1 MFSFFRRSKK
11 ESDRKYKDADASPTL
26 DMCKNNKVED
36 IVVPTTSEIGLREIP
51 TNAVISDEKN
61 DSNETMCENTAPISY
76 AHVVKKPEREW
87 RGVCV
92 KPCGHGTTAISP
104 SVPILVGKRDT
115 NTPPSS
121 PKLDLKKTTKVE
133 QQNSSDKSPTESSAN
148 SPLVNGNDSEKKN
161 LINQEAK
168 FQSQLN
174 DLSKQLSIRDAE
186 ATKLRFQMEELQRD
200 VFAKSAGMDR
210 LETELQ
216 AAHKECELLRQ
227 RIRYLETDL
236 DSYKK
241 RNNELVTELT
251 EKSEHIT
258 KYENET
264 KAKIEELEV
273 TIKELEV
280 KITTLENEL
289 ETLKKEKQ
297 QLEEQRTVILA
308 ERDAEKQK
316 VEDILEQAT
325 VQKQEIEKKWKQ
337 DFEKLRTINIM
348 KEQQL
353 LDDFEWKLRE
363 VQQTCKKR
371 LDDKDKSIEERVQQA
386 YKEAE
391 RKMQEAE
398 KMMQQVEAMKSY
410 EIEIEKL
417 RGLTED
423 QENAIKEMMEQQ
435 EQMKQ
440 AENNLKNET
449 KRLRNLIEL
458 EKENIQHIQLKHHQE
473 ILDKERV
480 LQQTLHQKR
489 TEIAM
494 YWEERLLRE
503 CGRLKSEL
511 EQIHNEEKHYAMETI
526 RKDKD
531 EEFQKA
537 QAEWDKKLKECLKE
551 ISNLK
556 RALVQKDEFYRQEM
570 IRTQTNTDRD
580 IMELRRLMDKI
591 DMSHHDRFEKL
602 VQEHEVELE
611 RVSEE
616 TEQKIKEIEDCWQNK
631 VTALS
636 NTLELV
642 KEQMEK
648 ESQQKIESLIE
659 QHRSELDSQWENL
672 ISQKSEAVK
681 LVEDEYVMKYKTLE
695 EQFTTQQKSHEA
707 REVELLKAIDSL
719 KNELG
724 SKESALDDLQS
735 NVDTLEGGIQVL
747 NNEIAQQNDQI
758 IKTKKESDQK
768 IRGLQETISKL
779 HEQQEKEREAYRLK
793 FMANQKQAQET
804 IDHLQRKCQCLTKL
818 FEEVRLR
825 YERRESRQED
835 LNIISDLRQVIA
847 EQEKDLA
854 CLNEEKRY
862 FQMRLISLEKQLEEN
877 GSGDEDAF
885 QDAEQSKNEPPSYPP
900 PAYPSFPPPPPFSI
914 PPTIPECDE

>member
-768 IRGLQETISKL
+768 IRCTKDMSTDKSFLVLLFPLLSWLLSNSVIQTLAFIILSLFCLL
-779 HEQQEKEREAYRLK
+779 H
-793 FMANQKQAQET
+793 
-804 IDHLQRKCQCLTKL
+804 
-818 FEEVRLR
+818 
-825 YERRESRQED
+825 
-835 LNIISDLRQVIA
+835 
-847 EQEKDLA
+847 
-854 CLNEEKRY
+854 
-862 FQMRLISLEKQLEEN
+862 
-877 GSGDEDAF
+877 
-885 QDAEQSKNEPPSYPP
+885 
-900 PAYPSFPPPPPFSI
+900 
-914 PPTIPECDE
+914 

>member
-1 MFSFFRRSKK
+1 MSF
-11 ESDRKYKDADASPTL
+11 
-26 DMCKNNKVED
+26 
-36 IVVPTTSEIGLREIP
+36 
-51 TNAVISDEKN
+51 
-61 DSNETMCENTAPISY
+61 
-76 AHVVKKPEREW
+76 VKKIFT
-87 RGVCV
+87 
-92 KPCGHGTTAISP
+92 KMSGHED
-104 SVPILVGKRDT
+104 KE
-115 NTPPSS
+115 NE
-121 PKLDLKKTTKVE
+121 VE
-133 QQNSSDKSPTESSAN
+133 EDDDVSEETSTESSDTGIFTGLN
-148 SPLVNGNDSEKKN
+148 SDLESSGHSIDTDCSQISNFFGYWKN

>member
-1 MFSFFRRSKK
+1 MFNFFRRSKK
-11 ESDRKYKDADASPTL
+11 ETDRTKYKDADASPTL

-36 IVVPTTSEIGLREIP
+36 IVVPTTSEIGLRKIP

-61 DSNETMCENTAPISY
+61 DSNETMCENTAPVSY
-76 AHVVKKPEREW
+76 ANIVKKPERES
-87 RGVCV
+87 RGVSV

-104 SVPILVGKRDT
+104 SVPILTGKRDT

-121 PKLDLKKTTKVE
+121 PKLELKKTTKAEVPD
-133 QQNSSDKSPTESSAN
+133 SSDN
-148 SPLVNGNDSEKKN
+148 LVNGNDSEKKN

-227 RIRYLETDL
+227 RIRYLENDL
-236 DSYKK
+236 ESYKK
-241 RNNELVTELT
+241 RNNELLTELT
-251 EKSEHIT
+251 EKSEFVT
-258 KYENET
+258 KYENDT
-264 KAKIEELEV
+264 KAKIEELES

-289 ETLKKEKQ
+289 DTLKKEKEK
-297 QLEEQRTVILA
+297 LEEQRTVILA

-316 VEDILEQAT
+316 VDEILEQAT
-325 VQKQEIEKKWKQ
+325 AQKQEIEKKWKQ

-371 LDDKDKSIEERVQQA
+371 LDDKDKSIEERLQEA

-458 EKENIQHIQLKHHQE
+458 EKENLQHIQLKHHQE
-473 ILDKERV
+473 ILDKERA

-526 RKDKD
+526 RRDKD

-551 ISNLK
+551 IANLK

-602 VQEHEVELE
+602 VQEHEAELE

-631 VTALS
+631 VASLS
-636 NTLELV
+636 NTLEVV

-681 LVEDEYVMKYKTLE
+681 LVEDEYVTKYKTLE
-695 EQFTTQQKSHEA
+695 ERFTTQQKSHEA

-758 IKTKKESDQK
+758 FKTKKETDQK

-779 HEQQEKEREAYRLK
+779 HEQQEKEREAFRLK
-793 FMANQKQAQET
+793 LMANQKQAQET

-862 FQMRLISLEKQLEEN
+862 FQMRLISLEKRLEEN

-885 QDAEQSKNEPPSYPP
+885 EDAEQPKNEPPSYPP
-900 PAYPSFPPPPPFSI
+900 PAYPNFPPPPPFSI